1 MHFLHKAGNLEII
14 ETYWNVNQ
22 SCPKKYSF
30 CSSEIIE
37 TYWNVNSIDI
47 AYKIAQR
54 LGNNRNILEC
64 KYSQRR
70 IRTPIASFEIIE
82 TYWNVNLFPYQKF
95 IYAFGNNRNIL
106 ECKYLFD
113 KKDLNRKL
121 RNNRNILECKY
132 QKQSKTCP

>member
-82 TYWNVNLFPYQKF
+82 TYWNVN
-95 IYAFGNNRNIL
+95 RNTIGGY
-106 ECKYLFD
+106 EVGKS
-113 KKDLNRKL
+113 
-121 RNNRNILECKY
+121 RNNRNILECKFL
-132 QKQSKTCP
+132 